1 MGDVALGSRVHLEVL
16 ALETTLVRSIESTL
30 PAHCLERAHRSRREQ
45 QRSEMIACGTTAA
58 RWPAEAPLMATL
70 PGIVVRKPR
79 DGTKSLHNPSRHRKP
94 VGNDSDPGGWQMRYG
109 IEQIEGIGPAYGHKL
124 RAAGIRS
131 TTALLK
137 AAADPAGRKKL
148 EADTGIDHGRI
159 LAWANMADLM
169 RINGVGKQFA
179 ELLEAAG
186 VDTVKELKMRNA
198 ANLAERMGEVN
209 AAKKLTRVVPAESM
223 IAKWIA
229 EAKDLAPIL
238 TY

>member
-1 MGDVALGSRVHLEVL
+1 
-16 ALETTLVRSIESTL
+16 
-30 PAHCLERAHRSRREQ
+30 
-45 QRSEMIACGTTAA
+45 
-58 RWPAEAPLMATL
+58 
-70 PGIVVRKPR
+70 
-79 DGTKSLHNPSRHRKP
+79 
-94 VGNDSDPGGWQMRYG
+94 MRYG
-109 IEQIEGIGPAYGHKL
+109 IEQIEGIGPAYGDKL

-148 EADTGIDHGRI
+148 EADTVIDHGRI

-198 ANLAERMGEVN
+198 ANLAERMAEVN
-209 AAKKLTRVVPAESM
+209 AAKKLTRVVPAES
-223 IAKWIA
+223 IVAKWIA
-229 EAKDLAPIL
+229 EAKDLEPIL